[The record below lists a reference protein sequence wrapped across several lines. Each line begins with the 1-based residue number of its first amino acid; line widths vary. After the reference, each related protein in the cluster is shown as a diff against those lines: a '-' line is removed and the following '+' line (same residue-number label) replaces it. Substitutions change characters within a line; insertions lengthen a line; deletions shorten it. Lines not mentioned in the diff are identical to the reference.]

1 MVAVQVLKR
10 LLRHRSAR
18 AGGLL
23 LTLIILMAVFAD
35 VIAPNGYDDQDLL
48 ARLKP
53 PSKEHWMG
61 TDQLGRSI
69 FDRIVWGARISLMV
83 GIVATA
89 ISLVLG
95 TALGLVSGYYGGWVD
110 RIIMGVMEVL
120 LAFPGILLAIA
131 VVSIFGP
138 GLNNV
143 MLAVGI
149 AHVPQFARMARGA
162 TLSAKAMDFVEA
174 ERAIGASNARILWV
188 HILPNIVGP
197 IVVLSTLSVG
207 TSILSAAGLSFL
219 GLGAQPP
226 VPDWGGMIS
235 QGRQFLRTAWWVG
248 VFPGL
253 AILVTVLGFN
263 LLGDGLRDALDPR
276 MRLNKNQG

>member
-1 MVAVQVLKR
+1 MQVLKR

>member
-1 MVAVQVLKR
+1 VQVLKR

>member
-1 MVAVQVLKR
+1 

>member
-1 MVAVQVLKR
+1 
-10 LLRHRSAR
+10 
-18 AGGLL
+18 
-23 LTLIILMAVFAD
+23 MAVFAD

>member
-1 MVAVQVLKR
+1 
-10 LLRHRSAR
+10 
-18 AGGLL
+18 
-23 LTLIILMAVFAD
+23 MAVFAD

-53 PSKEHWMG
+53 PSNEHWMG

>member
-1 MVAVQVLKR
+1 MQVLKR

-18 AGGLL
+18 VGGLL
-23 LTLIILMAVFAD
+23 LIFITLMAIFAG

-48 ARLKP
+48 SRLKP

-61 TDQLGRSI
+61 TDQLGRGI
-69 FDRIVWGARISLMV
+69 FDRVVWGARISLMV
-83 GIVATA
+83 GIAATA

-110 RIIMGVMEVL
+110 RVIMGVMEVL

-174 ERAIGASNARILWV
+174 ERAIGANHSRIIWV
-188 HILPNIVGP
+188 HILPNILGP

-253 AILVTVLGFN
+253 AILITVLGFN